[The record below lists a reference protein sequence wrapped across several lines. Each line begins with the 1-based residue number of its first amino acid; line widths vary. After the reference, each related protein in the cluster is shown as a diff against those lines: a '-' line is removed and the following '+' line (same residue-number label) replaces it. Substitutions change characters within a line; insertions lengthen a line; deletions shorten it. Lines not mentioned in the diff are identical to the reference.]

1 MTAVSPYCHPAP
13 CASNPAGVESSAVD
27 PPLPFDPAR
36 SSHCVCDSHR
46 ALGVRGRQ
54 PRCDQEGDGGAGGTA
69 RVHHGGDGT
78 GIEDWP
84 TDQPAS
90 LVSRLTASCPLPCSR
105 PACSTHIFSFL
116 LLLRCRSFLT
126 VFGRLVDDVCTASTF
141 RRTLRHGRSRT
152 STCSVPPCLLLLSPT
167 WARGAGRFTSPSYR
181 LASRGSITS
190 RRRPTRA
197 VRMSPWLRHW
207 MSSRCS
213 RSYRALLRS
222 LLPRWF
228 ECLSP
233 EHTTD

>member
-1 MTAVSPYCHPAP
+1 MSPYCHPAP

-78 GIEDWP
+78 GVEDWP

-152 STCSVPPCLLLLSPT
+152 STCSVPPCWLLLSQT
-167 WARGAGRFTSPSYR
+167 WARGAGRSTSPSAGQSAGQSWEHYFTKKTYPGGANVTVAAP
-181 LASRGSITS
+181 LDEFPLFSLIPGTS
-190 RRRPTRA
+190 LTPA
-197 VRMSPWLRHW
+197 
-207 MSSRCS
+207 
-213 RSYRALLRS
+213 ALV
-222 LLPRWF
+222 
-228 ECLSP
+228 
-233 EHTTD
+233 